1 MRGQLVISEDL
12 NLEISNLLG
21 KVFEVMDIKVLA
33 GLREE
38 WMNS

>member
-1 MRGQLVISEDL
+1 MDYFRRPKFG
-12 NLEISNLLG
+12 NNLLD

-38 WMNS
+38 WMKS